1 MTITDLKG
9 SDTGTVRRFRALDG
23 DVVLAAGGDAV
34 TVDGKPVAGEVVS
47 EGGGQPSTG
56 GDAPTAAGSGGAAVA
71 TGGEGATQQRPPAAK
86 LTASVRGGTFKVSK
100 RGVVTLRVRAS
111 GSARGTLALTAK
123 VRGKTTTIARATIL
137 VARGEGR
144 VALRLTRAA
153 RAALRRAKLRATAV
167 LTLGDLT
174 ARAAVTLRR

>member
-1 MTITDLKG
+1 
-9 SDTGTVRRFRALDG
+9 
-23 DVVLAAGGDAV
+23 
-34 TVDGKPVAGEVVS
+34 
-47 EGGGQPSTG
+47 
-56 GDAPTAAGSGGAAVA
+56 
-71 TGGEGATQQRPPAAK
+71 
-86 LTASVRGGTFKVSK
+86 
-100 RGVVTLRVRAS
+100 VVTLRVRAS